1 MTHRTDKPI
10 FLQIADH
17 ICERILQDVW
27 KTEDRI
33 PSVREL
39 SVQFTVNPKTAT
51 SALNFLEG
59 KNIIFQKRGFGYFV
73 ATDGLQQVREMYKAE
88 FLNVDLPNLFRK
100 MQMLDISIKVVEAR
114 YAECCC

>member
-1 MTHRTDKPI
+1 MIHRTDKPI

-17 ICERILQDVW
+17 VCERILQGVW
-27 KTEDRI
+27 KAEDRI
-33 PSVREL
+33 PSIREL
-39 SVQFTVNPKTAT
+39 SVQITVNTRTVTNAF
-51 SALNFLEG
+51 NFLEG
-59 KNIIFQKRGFGYFV
+59 RNIIFQRRGFGYFV
-73 ATDGLQQVREMYKAE
+73 AADGLQQVREMYKAE